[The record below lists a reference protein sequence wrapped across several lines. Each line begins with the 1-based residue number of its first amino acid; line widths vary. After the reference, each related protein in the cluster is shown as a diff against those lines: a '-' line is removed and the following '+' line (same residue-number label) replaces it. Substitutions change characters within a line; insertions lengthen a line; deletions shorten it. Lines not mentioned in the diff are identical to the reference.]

1 MNEANNSR
9 RMETFSLPVLENIK
23 KVERIKE
30 QFFLRRLSGYYDDA
44 DEILFA

>member
-1 MNEANNSR
+1 
-9 RMETFSLPVLENIK
+9 VLENIK

-30 QFFLRRLSGYYDDA
+30 QFFLRRLSGYDDA